1 MNKSVEVLQ
10 GTSAGDLI
18 LKISLLH
25 SGCQSYEEFSR
36 CACGVSGCLSY
47 EEFSRCACGVSGCL
61 SYEEFSRCA
70 CGKLLGI
77 TSPMVAVSQEK

>member
-1 MNKSVEVLQ
+1 M
-10 GTSAGDLI
+10 
-18 LKISLLH
+18 
-25 SGCQSYEEFSR
+25 
-36 CACGVSGCLSY
+36 ACGVSGCLSY